1 MKIHKTQNLN
11 SLVQL
16 NQQSTN
22 NNVSSKDFRLKNY
35 SEQMLMPKLLA
46 ESADFGSTS
55 ISFGKQTTRDAK
67 KIINMTKKVVGEV
80 KKEPQPERKKGDGF
94 LLGSLFDSLL
104 KISNFGPI
112 TQAGLAAI
120 VCTVLRPATIMFMP
134 DKEGKTNNKYAAAHS
149 ISSGIAGFIL
159 TTPLTYPFKQGGKYA
174 QSKLIQGMGEDV
186 LKRLYPHLNID
197 SITDAAGKRLDKKL
211 WKDYKGN
218 KFIDDNKI
226 IDMLPQFK
234 QLADVSEETFTNTLK
249 VDVDWAKFKG
259 KSFNDVK
266 LKDGRSLYDAID
278 MKNIGIKIKEDGFG
292 ETQFLLRD
300 LDHDYLAK
308 LIEDSKDNYWG
319 KLDINSVYSDSEQKV
334 VNDFRK
340 WRTVDGKQ
348 WKLDLD
354 QTYVASEFETAD
366 YRPRRTGRKRFD
378 KKDKEYKFYSYQDNG
393 INGRL
398 GTPIDN
404 KMVEAD
410 LANEGQMKVIEWLP
424 DLAFRIPIAATTIA
438 MIPWVLKKVFHL
450 EKHKKSDNKQVQV
463 QTVKPEV
470 VKNEIKPTEAA
481 QPAFKGKSKEP
492 SAFVKWLGKTFGAW
506 VIKNP
511 TIHKYSGKLAQLQ
524 GKLTAHMSTI
534 GSLITSSVY
543 VQQTLSK
550 KDLDS
555 DKRTTLAI
563 NQILCF
569 FVPTFLA
576 YTADSKLNNFVKNK
590 EYRYSGLQRQKR
602 VIEEAKTGKPYT
614 EEQLKTL
621 TDKIKGIRVLASLLI
636 FTTVYRYVSPVL
648 ITPFANKIGDWYN
661 DRRAAKRRAREIALN
676 PDYEVKAKEISI
688 KPEDNKAE
696 AKQSA

>member
-1 MKIHKTQNLN
+1 MKIHTTQNLK
-11 SLVQL
+11 SMVQTT
-16 NQQSTN
+16 QQPTN
-22 NNVSSKDFRLKNY
+22 YVSSKDFRLKNY
-35 SEQMLMPKLLA
+35 SEQMLLPKLSA
-46 ESADFGSTS
+46 ESAGLERTS
-55 ISFGKQTTRDAK
+55 ISFGSSKTTAKDAI
-67 KIINMTKKVVGEV
+67 KIIKKTKKMVGEI
-80 KKEPQPERKKGDGF
+80 KKEPQPERKKGDSF
-94 LLGSLFDSLL
+94 LTGSLFDNML

-149 ISSGIAGFIL
+149 ISSGIAGFVL

-174 QSKLIQGMGEDV
+174 QSQLIQRMSEDV
-186 LKRLYPHLNID
+186 LKRLYPHLKIE
-197 SITDAAGKRLDKKL
+197 SITDAAGKRLDKKY
-211 WKDYKGN
+211 WKDYMGN
-218 KFIDDNKI
+218 KFIDDIKI
-226 IDMLPQFK
+226 VDMLPQFK
-234 QLADVSEETFTNTLK
+234 QLADVSEETFKNTLK
-249 VDVDWAKFKG
+249 VDVDWAKYKG
-259 KSFNDVK
+259 KSFNEVM

-278 MKNIGIKIKEDGFG
+278 MKNIGVIIKESGFG

-300 LDHDYLAK
+300 FDHNYLEK
-308 LIEDSKDNYWG
+308 LIKDSKDNYWG
-319 KLDINSVYSDSEQKV
+319 KLDINSVYTNGEHKIIK
-334 VNDFRK
+334 DFRE

-354 QTYVASEFETAD
+354 EVYVASEFETAD
-366 YRPRRTGRKRFD
+366 YRPRRTGKKRFD
-378 KKDKEYKFYSYQDNG
+378 KKDKEYKFVSYLDNG
-393 INGRL
+393 ADGKI

-410 LANEGQMKVIEWLP
+410 MCNEGQMKVIEWLP

-450 EKHKKSDNKQVQV
+450 EKHKKTDN
-463 QTVKPEV
+463 VKPEV
-470 VKNEIKPTEAA
+470 KITKPEIAKSEVKPAENS
-481 QPAFKGKSKEP
+481 QQLAFKGKSKEP
-492 SAFVKWLGKTFGAW
+492 SEFVKWIGKTFGAW

-550 KDLDS
+550 KDLDN

-576 YTADSKLNNFVKNK
+576 YTADSTLNNFVKNK

-602 VIEEAKTGKPYT
+602 VLEEAKTGKPYT
-614 EEQLKTL
+614 PEQLKTL

-636 FTTVYRYVSPVL
+636 FTTVYRYISPVL

-661 DRRAAKRRAREIALN
+661 ERRLAKKHAREIELSQN
-676 PDYEVKAKEISI
+676 SDNETAKEISI
-688 KPEDNKAE
+688 KAEDVKKTA
-696 AKQSA
+696 

>member
-1 MKIHKTQNLN
+1 MNIHTTTQNLN

-16 NQQSTN
+16 NQLSTK
-22 NNVSSKDFRLKNY
+22 NVSSKDFRLKNY
-35 SEQMLMPKLLA
+35 SEQLLMPKLSA
-46 ESADFGSTS
+46 ENARVNNSS
-55 ISFGKQTTRDAK
+55 ISFGKGPRSKDAK
-67 KIINMTKKVVGEV
+67 KIINMTKKMVGDV
-80 KKEPQPERKKGDGF
+80 KKEPQPERKKGDSF
-94 LLGSLFDSLL
+94 LTGSLFDNML

-120 VCTVLRPATIMFMP
+120 VCTILRPATIMFMP

-149 ISSGIAGFIL
+149 ISSGIAGFVL

-174 QSKLIQGMGEDV
+174 QSQLIQKMGEDV

-197 SITDAAGKRLDKKL
+197 SITDAAGKRLDKKH
-211 WKDYKGN
+211 WKDYLGN
-218 KFIDDNKI
+218 KFIDDNKL

-234 QLADVSEETFTNTLK
+234 QLADVSEETFKNTLK

-278 MKNIGIKIKEDGFG
+278 MKNIGIRVKEDGFG
-292 ETQFLLRD
+292 EAQFLLRD
-300 LDHDYLAK
+300 LNYDYLDK
-308 LIEDSKDNYWG
+308 LIKDSKDNNWG
-319 KLDINSVYSDSEQKV
+319 KLDVNSVYEDAEHKIV
-334 VNDFRK
+334 KDFRK
-340 WRTVDGKQ
+340 WKTTDGKQ

-354 QTYVASEFETAD
+354 EINVASEFETAD
-366 YRPRRTGRKRFD
+366 YRPRRTGEKRFD
-378 KKDKEYKFYSYQDNG
+378 KKDKEYKFYSFQDNG
-393 INGRL
+393 VNGRL

-450 EKHKKSDNKQVQV
+450 EKHKK
-463 QTVKPEV
+463 PE
-470 VKNEIKPTEAA
+470 TAQAAA
-481 QPAFKGKSKEP
+481 QPAGIAAASKDVQPAKEAQVAFKGKADEP
-492 SAFVKWLGKTFGAW
+492 SKFVKWLGKTFGAW

-602 VIEEAKTGKPYT
+602 VLEEAKTGKPYT
-614 EEQLKTL
+614 EAQLKTL
-621 TDKIKGIRVLASLLI
+621 SDKIKGIRVLASLLI

-661 DRRAAKRRAREIALN
+661 ERRAAKKQAREIALH
-676 PDYEVKAKEISI
+676 PELEQTAKEVPL
-688 KPEDNKAE
+688 KETKADL
-696 AKQSA
+696 KQTA

>member
-16 NQQSTN
+16 NQQTTN
-22 NNVSSKDFRLKNY
+22 YVSSKDFRLNY

-46 ESADFGSTS
+46 ESDNIQKTS
-55 ISFGKQTTRDAK
+55 VSFQGFGKKKPTLKDATK
-67 KIINMTKKVVGEV
+67 FIKMTKKGVGEIS
-80 KKEPQPERKKGDGF
+80 KEPQPEKKKGDGF
-94 LLGSLFDSLL
+94 LTGSLFDSLL

-120 VCTVLRPATIMFMP
+120 VCTILRPATIMFMP

-149 ISSGIAGFIL
+149 ISSGIAGFVL

-174 QSKLIQGMGEDV
+174 QSKLIQNMSEDV
-186 LKRLYPHLNID
+186 LRRLSPHLDIN
-197 SITDAAGKRLDKKL
+197 SITDAAGKRLGKEF

-218 KFIDDNKI
+218 KFIDDIKLV
-226 IDMLPQFK
+226 DMLPKFK
-234 QLADVSEETFTNTLK
+234 QLADVSEETFRNILK

-259 KSFNDVK
+259 QSFNDVK
-266 LKDGRSLYDAID
+266 LKDGRNLYDAID
-278 MKNIGIKIKEDGFG
+278 MDRIGIIVKEKGFG
-292 ETQFLLRD
+292 ETQFLLKD
-300 LDHDYLAK
+300 LNYEYLNN
-308 LIEDSKDNYWG
+308 LIKDSKENYWG
-319 KLDINSVYSDSEQKV
+319 KLDINSVYTTNEHKAV
-334 VNDFRK
+334 KDFRQWK
-340 WRTVDGKQ
+340 TTDGKQ

-354 QTYVASEFETAD
+354 EINVASEFETAD
-366 YRPRRTGRKRFD
+366 YRPRRTGEKRFD
-378 KKDKEYKFYSYQDNG
+378 KKDKEYKFYSFLENG
-393 INGRL
+393 VNGKL
-398 GTPIDN
+398 GTPVDN

-450 EKHKKSDNKQVQV
+450 EKHKKTANVQQEN
-463 QTVKPEV
+463 QTIKSQTS
-470 VKNEIKPTEAA
+470 KNDITVS
-481 QPAFKGKSKEP
+481 QPAFKGNAKEP
-492 SAFVKWLGKTFGAW
+492 SKFVKWLGKTFGAW
-506 VIKNP
+506 VIESP
-511 TIHKYSGKLAQLQ
+511 TIHKYAGKLAQLQ

-555 DKRTTLAI
+555 EKRTTLAI

-602 VIEEAKTGKPYT
+602 VLEEAKTGKVQT
-614 EEQLKTL
+614 EAEKKLL
-621 TDKIKGIRVLASLLI
+621 SEKIKGIRVLASLLI

-661 DRRAAKRRAREIALN
+661 ERRSGK
-676 PDYEVKAKEISI
+676 KHAKEISI
-688 KPEDNKAE
+688 SSGAKEVSIKPEEGIKKTA
-696 AKQSA
+696 